1 MDIGSL
7 KSNLGKIN
15 HVSSYVLYFL
25 LRFVLISSYI
35 RYIVFCYHS
44 KSLELLSKLIPH
56 L

>member
-15 HVSSYVLYFL
+15 RVYSYVLYFL
-25 LRFVLISSYI
+25 LRFVLISSRISYL
-35 RYIVFCYHS
+35 VFSSHS